1 VIAAAGLALSLLA
14 SQQKPGGQAV
24 PPRDAWFGADKLKH
38 FFVAAFTQSV
48 AYTAL
53 QSARVRH
60 DHALAGAWAVT
71 AAASVAKE
79 FHDKRTTGLFSVR
92 DLAWDAAGAGVAT
105 VLMTR
110 SQRSR
115 PSAEPATTDVTVEQS
130 LGTAG
135 SPRRGGRTPVPI
147 SMGSD
152 PIEASGQT
160 FIPLRQV
167 RPPLSDWTG
176 RPGPDL
182 DGGSLLSPLR
192 PGSIFRAPS
201 TAAGTVRG
209 TRPLPPPSA

>member
-79 FHDKRTTGLFSVR
+79 LHDKRTTGLFSVR
-92 DLAWDAAGAGVAT
+92 DLVWDAAGAGVAT
-105 VLMTR
+105 VLLTR

-115 PSAEPATTDVTVEQS
+115 PSAEPAATDVTAQRS
-130 LGTAG
+130 LGAPG
-135 SPRRGGRTPVPI
+135 SPRQWGRTAVPI

-152 PIEASGQT
+152 TVETLGQT
-160 FIPLRQV
+160 F
-167 RPPLSDWTG
+167 
-176 RPGPDL
+176 
-182 DGGSLLSPLR
+182 SPLR
-192 PGSIFRAPS
+192 RA
-201 TAAGTVRG
+201 
-209 TRPLPPPSA
+209 RPP